1 LFIDTELLIK
11 ITGVEAGK
19 MAQWLRTLAVLPKD
33 PGSISSRHMAAHN
46 CVRVQLQLVGH
57 SHTHIQ
63 TDRTTM
69 YIK

>member
-1 LFIDTELLIK
+1 MFIDTELLIK

-33 PGSISSRHMAAHN
+33 PGSIPSPHMAAHN

-57 SHTHIQ
+57 SQ
-63 TDRTTM
+63 TDRSTM